1 MIYLL
6 ITRKMYAFDFN
17 LIEIISPHLIPY
29 IFYRLFT
36 YGRSENDPLGVASVV
51 NMNVLYI
58 DQSPTLQNPAD
69 KTRLCVLVR
78 IR

>member
-1 MIYLL
+1 
-6 ITRKMYAFDFN
+6 MYAFDFN

-36 YGRSENDPLGVASVV
+36 CGRSENDPLGVASVV